1 MERLEAR
8 MPANKPGMFRSG
20 YLTRLPEDHTG
31 ERHVVVVKP
40 EPVERSPGHAWCE
53 FEERPGPAPP
63 GSDDGGFTVYLT
75 R

>member
-20 YLTRLPEDHTG
+20 YLTRLPKDHTG
-31 ERHVVVVKP
+31 EGHFVVVKR
-40 EPVERSPGHAWCE
+40 EPDERSPGHEWCE

-63 GSDDGGFTVYLT
+63 RSDDGGFTVYLT